1 MNEVLMII
9 GGCCAAS
16 CVNTA
21 WRYLTVDVYL
31 NVAQAAVDASRCM
44 MILEQIDNPPLDVEL
59 VDGSPEFDLPFMDLT
74 TQPNWWY
81 EIWLF
86 DFLGRQI
93 VMTHAAENMEVQW
106 PEFDTAEF

>member
-31 NVAQAAVDASRCM
+31 NVAQAMVDASRCM
-44 MILEQIDNPPLDVEL
+44 MIVDQIDSPPVDPEL
-59 VDGSPEFDLPFMDLT
+59 VDGEPEFDLPFMDLT

-93 VMTHAAENMEVQW
+93 VMTYAADHMEIQW
-106 PEFDTAEF
+106 PDFDAATF